1 MEFKLDAEQSAAV
14 HATDKN
20 VIVVA
25 GAGSGKTRVIT
36 ERIKYLLT
44 TGVDPSNIVAITFTN
59 MAADEMKARLKDVPN
74 LGDAFIGTLHSFANR
89 IYHNS
94 GETYSIMN
102 DEQQQLI
109 MEEICNLPKYKGQL
123 TIKRYLQYLDLC
135 KKVDLGQLDENAPM
149 DFLNPSERNVI
160 YTCQDEFERIRRRD
174 RIITFDEL
182 LKYAQGYF
190 KGLGASCDHVLVD
203 EFQDIGSL
211 EWGFIQGLNAEH
223 YFLVGD
229 DYQAIYGF
237 KGGNVDIFKSLV
249 NRPNTGYTTY
259 FLRNNYRSKR
269 KIIEF
274 AEQIIQQCPNRIRK
288 RANVQV
294 EGIGY
299 VTVDRKQNTGTI
311 VDMLR
316 KDKSNWRDWFVLT
329 RSNKEAYQLA
339 DLFDDEGI
347 DYAFLRRSD
356 MTLDE
361 LNQALKR
368 NLVKIM
374 TVHSAKGLENK
385 KVILFGNF
393 PIKPPVYF
401 KNDEERRVM
410 YVGITR
416 AIDELHLFN

>member
-1 MEFKLDAEQSAAV
+1 MEIKLDAEQTAAV

-44 TGVDPSNIVAITFTN
+44 SGVDPSSIVAITFTN

-89 IYHNS
+89 IYKNS

-102 DEQQQLI
+102 EEMEQLI

-123 TIKRYLQYLDLC
+123 TIRRYLQYKDME
-135 KKVDLGQLDENAPM
+135 KKADLGQVDESAPM
-149 DFLNPSERNVI
+149 NMLEPSERNVL
-160 YTCQDEFERIRRRD
+160 YTCQGDFDRIRHRD
-174 RIITFDEL
+174 KIITFDEL
-182 LKYAQGYF
+182 LMYTESYF
-190 KGLGASCDHVLVD
+190 RAIGASCDHVLVD

-211 EWGFIQGLNAEH
+211 EWGFIKGLKAEH

-237 KGGNVDIFKSLV
+237 KGGNVDIFKSMV
-249 NRPNTGYTTY
+249 NRPKTGFTTY
-259 FLRNNYRSKR
+259 FLQNNYRSR
-269 KIIEF
+269 RQIVEF
-274 AEQIIQQCPNRIRK
+274 AEKIIQQCSSRIHK
-288 RANVQV
+288 KANVKAD
-294 EGIGY
+294 GIGY
-299 VTVDRKQNTGTI
+299 VSIDRKQNTGAI
-311 VDMLR
+311 VKLL
-316 KDKSNWRDWFVLT
+316 KDDRQNWRDWFVLT

-361 LNQALKR
+361 LNEALKK

-385 KVILFGNF
+385 KVILYGNF
-393 PIKPPVYF
+393 PVKPPVYF
-401 KNDEERRVM
+401 KNEEERRVM

-416 AIDELHLFN
+416 AIEELHLFN